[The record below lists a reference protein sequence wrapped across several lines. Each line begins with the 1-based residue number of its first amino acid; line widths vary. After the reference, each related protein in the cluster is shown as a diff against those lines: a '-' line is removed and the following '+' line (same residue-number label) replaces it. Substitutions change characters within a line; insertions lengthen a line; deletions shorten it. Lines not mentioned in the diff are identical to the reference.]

1 MKTMKRIII
10 SMLAAALFLP
20 AAAQSMSLSEEHRL
34 NLDVL
39 RMLEAYEASA
49 TLRNNDDAATFG
61 ALFPNENIMIFND
74 LLGISDAPELS
85 VADYVAQMRRSANS
99 PIVTLR
105 NVRKKGVEDGGDKW
119 IVTLTFDK
127 EMRYTNKCGAILSSK
142 GYYGKDYNMEARIAR
157 DKNTGECVIESL
169 TGTMD
174 SELPRLDGNFA
185 ILEVNDPR
193 DRKVTN
199 YGKPVVFNTF
209 DQAFL
214 AEPYKLAFYD
224 DDANMKVVRP
234 DANCNRLK
242 LTYKPL
248 RWRLKPHYDLSLGDY
263 YALGTLPSGMSATS
277 SGSEFGLDLGYI
289 FPSKGRFK
297 VGFFFG
303 VGFATSKLT
312 LTATGQ
318 NFNVNESTDVDGD
331 SYIRQVSVSSL
342 EQSHKI
348 QNIVVP
354 LYFDFEYR
362 FHSYV
367 SAFFR
372 LGGKAYINMGS
383 KSDGMSGS
391 VTASGLYPQYGNLVI
406 AEDYINGFGTHDL
419 ADAPFIDAPAYSTAS
434 FDAFGGIG
442 VRSKI
447 YGPLSV
453 EVGLNY
459 QFGLTNAMDSG
470 DGNTTHIV
478 EYINGSNRV
487 KNLALELDQ
496 VKRSGLKL
504 TVGLM
509 LKF

>member
-10 SMLAAALFLP
+10 SMLAAAFFLP
-20 AAAQSMSLSEEHRL
+20 AGAQSLSLDEEHRL
-34 NLDVL
+34 YLDVL

-49 TLRNNDDAATFG
+49 TLRNNDDAATFA
-61 ALFPNENIMIFND
+61 ALFPNEETGIYND
-74 LLGISDAPELS
+74 LLGISAAHELTVS
-85 VADYVAQMRRSANS
+85 EYVTLMRSHANS
-99 PIVTLR
+99 PVITLR

-119 IVTLTFDK
+119 IVTVSFDK
-127 EMRYTNKCGAILSSK
+127 ELRYTNKCGAILSSK
-142 GYYGKDYNMEARIAR
+142 GYYGKDYSMEARITR
-157 DKNTGECVIESL
+157 DKVTGECVIESL
-169 TGTMD
+169 TGNID
-174 SELPRLDGNFA
+174 STLPRLDRNFA
-185 ILEVNDPR
+185 IVELNDPR

-199 YGKPVVFNTF
+199 NGQPINFNTF
-209 DQAFL
+209 DQAFI
-214 AEPYKLAFYD
+214 AEPTKLEFYD
-224 DDANMKVVRP
+224 DDANMKVLRP
-234 DANCNRLK
+234 DANCNRLRF
-242 LTYKPL
+242 TYKPL
-248 RWRLKPHYDLSLGDY
+248 RWRLKPHYDLTLGDY
-263 YALGTLPSGMSATS
+263 YNFGSLPTGISATS
-277 SGSEFGLDLGYI
+277 AGSEFGLDLGYI
-289 FPSKGRFK
+289 FPSKDRFK

-331 SYIRQVSVSSL
+331 SYIRQVSVSSI

-383 KSDGMSGS
+383 KSDGMSGT

-419 ADAPFIDAPAYSTAS
+419 ADASFIDEPAYSTAS

-447 YGPLSV
+447 YGPLSI

-459 QFGLTNAMDSG
+459 QFGLTDAIECNINYGS
-470 DGNTTHIV
+470 NLV
-478 EYINGSNRV
+478 EYYNGVNRV

-496 VKRSGLKL
+496 VKRTGLRL
-504 TVGLM
+504 NVGLI

>member
-1 MKTMKRIII
+1 MKTMKRIFI
-10 SMLAAALFLP
+10 SMLVAASFLP
-20 AAAQSMSLSEEHRL
+20 STAQKMSLGEEHRL

-61 ALFPNENIMIFND
+61 ALFSNENVMIFND
-74 LLGISDAPELS
+74 LLGVSDAPELS
-85 VADYVAQMRRSANS
+85 VADYVSLMRRSANS

-105 NVRKKGVEDGGDKW
+105 NVRKKNIEDDGDKW

-127 EMRYTNKCGAILSSK
+127 EIRYTNKCGAILSSK

-169 TGTMD
+169 SGSID
-174 SELPRLDGNFA
+174 SELPRLDDNFA
-185 ILEVNDPR
+185 ILEINDPR

-199 YGKPVVFNTF
+199 YGKPITFNTF

-214 AEPYKLAFYD
+214 PVPYKLAFYD

-234 DANCNRLK
+234 DVNCNRIN

-248 RWRLKPHYDLSLGDY
+248 RWRLKPHYDLSIGDY
-263 YALGTLPSGMSATS
+263 YSLGSMPPGMSAKS
-277 SGSEFGLDLGYI
+277 SDSEFGLDLGYI
-289 FPSKGRFK
+289 FPSKGKFK
-297 VGFFFG
+297 VGLFLG

-312 LTATGQ
+312 LTATDR
-318 NFNVNESTDVDGD
+318 NFDIDESTDVDGD
-331 SYIRQVSVSSL
+331 AYIRQVTVSNI

-391 VTASGLYPQYGNLVI
+391 VTAAGLYPQYENLLI
-406 AEDYINGFGTHDL
+406 TENYINGFGTYDL
-419 ADAPFIDAPAYSTAS
+419 ADAPFIDEPVYNAAT

-442 VRSKI
+442 IRGKI

-453 EVGLNY
+453 EIGLNY
-459 QFGLTNAMDSG
+459 QYGIMNAMDSG
-470 DGNTTHIV
+470 DGNSNIV
-478 EYINGSNRV
+478 EYINGSNCV
-487 KNLALELDQ
+487 KNLALELNQ

-504 TVGLM
+504 SIGLM